1 MDSNTA
7 HRTRDARCFICNLC
21 KDQYTTPVIAAL
33 RFTLMEFIKTF
44 TVTKGDAEATITGE
58 IPYDEVAKH
67 RSAALAALG
76 KNIEIDGFR
85 KGHVP
90 EDVLVARIGEGT
102 LLGEMA
108 ERTLAKVYP
117 EAIRTHNI
125 DAIGYP
131 QIQITKLAPG
141 NPLGFTATV
150 AVMPTITLPDYKAIA
165 SALNKEK
172 PSAEVTDDEVET
184 QIKDIM
190 RQKMAYERLQQKAA
204 AKKNED
210 GTIDLPT
217 PETHTHAD
225 GTVHEGPPHDDE
237 VKAVTDDDLPALT
250 DEYVKGLG
258 QPDQFTSV
266 LDFKTKLKEHLAIQ
280 KTNDVNA
287 AHRAKLTDAIVSES
301 SFTVPQVMID
311 AELNQ
316 MFAQMNEDLSRAN
329 LKMEDYLAHIKKTK
343 DDLKKEWA
351 PAAEKRAR
359 LQLVLNEIAN
369 REDVKPAQEDVEREV
384 GHLLEHHKDADEA
397 RVRMYVASVL
407 KNEAVMKMLES
418 QNSN

>member
-1 MDSNTA
+1 
-7 HRTRDARCFICNLC
+7 
-21 KDQYTTPVIAAL
+21 
-33 RFTLMEFIKTF
+33 MEFIKQF
-44 TVTKGDAEATITGE
+44 TVTKGDTEVTIAGE
-58 IPYDEVAKH
+58 VPFTEMEKH
-67 RSAALAALG
+67 RAGALAALG
-76 KNIEIDGFR
+76 KNVEVAGFR

-90 EDVLVARIGEGT
+90 EDVLIGRIGEGT

-108 ERTLAKVYP
+108 ERTIAAVYP
-117 EAIRTHNI
+117 AIIREHAI

-131 QIQITKLAPG
+131 QIQITKIAPG

-150 AVMPTITLPDYKAIA
+150 AVMPDITLPDYKSIA
-165 SALNKEK
+165 ANANKEK
-172 PSAEVTDDEVET
+172 ASPDVTDEDVEA

-190 RQKMAYERLQQKAA
+190 RQRMAYERLQQKAA

-237 VKAVTDDDLPALT
+237 AVKAVTDDELPPLT

-258 QPDQFTSV
+258 QPDQFSSV
-266 LDFKTKLKEHLAIQ
+266 DDFKTKLKEHLTIQ

-287 AHRAKLTDAIVSES
+287 AHRAKITDAIVEAST
-301 SFTVPQVMID
+301 FTVPQVMID
-311 AELNQ
+311 VELNQ
-316 MFAQMNEDLSRAN
+316 MFGQMEEDLSRAN
-329 LKMEDYLAHIKKTK
+329 LKMEDYLGHIKKTK
-343 DDLKKEWA
+343 DDLKKEWT

-359 LQLVLNEIAN
+359 LQLVLNEIA
-369 REDVKPAQEDVEREV
+369 KQEDIKPDEEELNREV
-384 GHLLEHHKDADEA
+384 GHLLEHYKDADEA

-407 KNEAVMKMLES
+407 QNEAVMKMLEGV
-418 QNSN
+418 